1 MRMAPLC
8 ICLEQ
13 FIEWCRENRQTKL
26 WPHVFFLPTIVESMC
41 GMFDLA
47 LSNLVS
53 FSGRRDNFICLHC
66 CNESEQVIY
75 LR

>member
-1 MRMAPLC
+1 VAPFLFAYVQNDSLNGAGRIGRLNC
-8 ICLEQ
+8 S
-13 FIEWCRENRQTKL
+13 
-26 WPHVFFLPTIVESMC
+26 HVFFLPTIVELMYL
-41 GMFDLA
+41 MLDLA